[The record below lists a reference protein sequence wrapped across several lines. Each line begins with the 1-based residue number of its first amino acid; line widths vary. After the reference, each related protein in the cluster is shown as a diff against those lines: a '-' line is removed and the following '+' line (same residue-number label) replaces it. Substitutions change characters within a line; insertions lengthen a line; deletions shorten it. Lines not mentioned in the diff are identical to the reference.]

1 MFNTDQVVKK
11 AQSSGFYRWVLNVFL
26 NRLIP
31 FNQPH
36 GFSVIEIE
44 DYRIKTL
51 LPYKRRNFNHIKGL
65 HACALATL
73 SEFTTGFL
81 LISRLD
87 MKRYRLIL
95 QRLEMDYLYQ
105 GKMSATAE
113 FTISEEWLKEKVYEP
128 LAKQEAIVIPCE
140 VKIHDSKGNHLTTGK
155 VFWQIKDWNKVKTK
169 T

>member
-1 MFNTDQVVKK
+1 MFSTDQIVRK
-11 AQSSGFYRWVLNVFL
+11 AQSSGFYRWLLNVFL

-36 GFSVIEIE
+36 GFSVMEIE
-44 DYRIKTL
+44 DYRIKTF
-51 LPYKRRNFNHIKGL
+51 LPFKRRNFNHIRGL

-81 LISRLD
+81 LINRLD

-95 QRLEMDYLYQ
+95 QRLEMDYHYQ
-105 GKMSATAE
+105 GKMGATAE
-113 FTISEEWLKEKVYEP
+113 FIISEEWLKVNVYERMTN
-128 LAKQEAIVIPCE
+128 QEAVVIPCE

-155 VFWQIKDWNKVKTK
+155 VFWQIKDWSKVKTK